1 MKKLTLVAALVAS
14 SFAVG
19 ANASSTSATVN
30 ITGKVIPGACTITAN
45 GVGGTIDLGTIKS
58 SDLTGSSVTTK
69 SQKASLSIDCQT
81 DTTAF
86 VKVSGSNGVSTA
98 NKNLF
103 ATDQE
108 FANYGVTLSNI
119 IASGGNTD
127 GGVVIPNTGEV
138 LTLENIGTASLVQA
152 GNGKSLNFPMNG
164 QYFTPKASGGPQA
177 ATFRTLNAD
186 LTVTA
191 KIDSA
196 KAQEAVKGGEQVF
209 TSVVTFELNYI

>member
-45 GVGGTIDLGTIKS
+45 GVGGTIDFGTIKS
-58 SDLTGSSVTTK
+58 SELTGSTVTR

-86 VKVSGSNGVSTA
+86 VKVSGSNGISAA
-98 NKNLF
+98 NNYYF

-108 FANYGVTLSNI
+108 FANYAVNLSNI
-119 IASGGNTD
+119 TASGGNTD
-127 GGVVIPNTGEV
+127 GSVAIPDTGEV

-152 GNGKSLNFPMNG
+152 GNGKSLNFPANG
-164 QYFTPKASGGPQA
+164 QYFTPKASGGNRA

-186 LTVTA
+186 LTVIA

-196 KAQEAVKGGEQVF
+196 KAKEAVKGGEKVF
-209 TSVVTFELNYI
+209 TSVATFELNYI